1 MKNKKLL
8 ARSTKLCSV
17 ITAVSMLFG
26 MTGCGTSSVTSSADA
41 VTDTESV
48 DDVKTES
55 SGKTDEEKLS
65 EKIGELTS
73 AHSAGKGKDE
83 TVYVISSADGSKKSV
98 IVSDHLKNGDGK
110 DTLEDKSELKD
121 ITNVNGYETFKKG
134 SDGKLT
140 WDAKGSDIYYQGTT
154 DKELP
159 VDVKITYLLDGKEV
173 TPDEIAGKSGKV
185 TIRFDYTNNT
195 EKTVKIGGKDEKI
208 KVPFSVISGVILPIE
223 NFDNVTVTNGRI
235 ISEGKNNIVVG
246 LAFPGLKESIDLDD
260 LKNEAVSED
269 AKKVID
275 DIDIPDYVEITADAK
290 NFKIDTTM
298 TVAQSNLLSSV
309 NLTQDVDTK
318 ELTDK
323 MDELQDGAD
332 KLQDGAGKLKDG
344 TKSLT
349 DGTEKLKDGSG
360 DLKDGTK
367 KLADGTDDLKDGADK
382 LKDGSADLK
391 DGTKKLADGTDDLS
405 SGVSQLKDGSSKLA
419 GGTDKLSSGASQ
431 LKDGTSQLSG
441 GLKTLKD
448 GTSQLKAGTDQLSA
462 AKPQLDQSLK
472 DLQNMG
478 TQLNDAKNGSAQ
490 ISDGIGKLGAAL
502 TAKFEKTTT
511 NMKAMDEG
519 VQKLSAGIG
528 QAANGI
534 KELKT
539 KFDSGVG
546 GIHGQ
551 VNRLIA
557 DLKDYSKDEAS
568 GFTGLGYRGIGKAAY
583 YTSINKAQQAAKS
596 ANDTLQKA
604 QETVDKAQ
612 KAYDEALKAQQNSA
626 DAGNSLQQQNDD
638 LAKKNAK
645 LQQKIDELQNSADQ
659 EKETNDAAS
668 ASENSAASSGSA
680 AANTETQSAD
690 SAGSKAAGEAPSETP
705 AQNDTAADTS
715 TQNDSAPYASS
726 QSTAPADNTSSE
738 NTNAGS
744 SAADTTENV
753 QSTQAS
759 LAGLAVSKLNEMKN
773 ALYESTVLVAKAGET
788 SESVAQAQQ
797 ALETAKESLQT
808 AQRAKVEADA
818 TVSALK
824 DMKSSVDSA
833 SNFYNPLTRDQK
845 RVRKMTKIMG
855 EAEAINSSLDILQKS
870 VDAALESLSSGLGIA
885 KNGLDEIHDS
895 IDKSLNSDETK
906 AEQQQLNDSLAAL
919 KGGADKLTNGLDS
932 GLQQLTDKSTAT
944 TKNIGD
950 LKNGIDQLSSGANA
964 LDDGAGKLAAGAEQ
978 ADSGAGALAGGIQE
992 LGKGAHDLDNGIG
1005 TLQSGAS
1012 DLKSGAHQL
1021 DDGAGDLND
1030 GIIKLDNGA
1039 GDLQKGAHD
1048 LDDGTQTLIDGI
1060 NSLNDG
1066 AHDLDDGMATLQD
1079 GVIKLNEEGIRK
1091 LTDLF
1096 GDNVQDVIDRINAVV
1111 DAGDDYTSFA
1121 GTGDQENSAVK
1132 FIYKT
1137 DAVKAKED

>member
-269 AKKVID
+269 AKKEID

-344 TKSLT
+344 TESLT

-367 KLADGTDDLKDGADK
+367 KLAGGTDDLKDGADK

-405 SGVSQLKDGSSKLA
+405 SGVSTLKDGSSKLA
-419 GGTDKLSSGASQ
+419 GGTDTLASGASQ

-441 GLKTLKD
+441 GLKTLKA

-472 DLQNMG
+472 DLQDMG
-478 TQLNDAKNGSAQ
+478 TQLKEAENGSAK
-490 ISDGIGKLGAAL
+490 ISDGIGKLGDAL
-502 TAKFEKTTT
+502 TAKFAKTAL

-519 VQKLSAGIG
+519 VQKLSAGIS

-539 KFDSGVG
+539 KFDNGVV

-551 VNRLIA
+551 VNQLIA

-568 GFTGLGYRGIGKAAY
+568 GIKGIGYRGIGKAAY
-583 YTSINKAQQAAKS
+583 NTGINQAQRAAQS
-596 ANDTLQKA
+596 ADENLQKA
-604 QETVDKAQ
+604 QEAVDEAQ

-638 LAKKNAK
+638 LAKENAK

-659 EKETNDAAS
+659 EKKTNNVAS
-668 ASENSAASSGSA
+668 PADNGSASSGNASA
-680 AANTETQSAD
+680 EKAGTQSTD
-690 SAGSKAAGEAPSETP
+690 SEGSKAAGTEPAETP
-705 AQNDTAADTS
+705 AQNDAAAD
-715 TQNDSAPYASS
+715 ASS
-726 QSTAPADNTSSE
+726 QSAAPADNTSSE
-738 NTNAGS
+738 DTNAGN

-773 ALYESTVLVAKAGET
+773 ALYESTVLVAKAGES
-788 SESVAQAQQ
+788 SETVAQAQQ
-797 ALETAKESLQT
+797 ALEKAKESLQS
-808 AQRAKVEADA
+808 AQQAKVAADA

-833 SNFYNPLTRDQK
+833 EKWKGTNDLK
-845 RVRKMTKIMG
+845 RVEKMTRIMG
-855 EAEAINSSLDILQKS
+855 EAEAINSSLDILQQS
-870 VDAALESLSSGLGIA
+870 VDAALDSLSSGLDSA
-885 KNGLDEIHDS
+885 KTGLDKIHNG
-895 IDKSLNSDETK
+895 IDQSLNSDETK
-906 AEQQQLNDSLAAL
+906 AEQQQLNESLTAL
-919 KGGADKLTNGLDS
+919 KGGAGQLTTGLDS
-932 GLQQLTDKSTAT
+932 GLQQLTDKSAAT

-950 LKNGIDQLSSGANA
+950 LKNGIDQLSRGANS

-978 ADSGAGALAGGIQE
+978 ADN
-992 LGKGAHDLDNGIG
+992 GAHNTDNPPKGIG
-1005 TLQSGAS
+1005 LYHRPQ
-1012 DLKSGAHQL
+1012 
-1021 DDGAGDLND
+1021 
-1030 GIIKLDNGA
+1030 
-1039 GDLQKGAHD
+1039 
-1048 LDDGTQTLIDGI
+1048 
-1060 NSLNDG
+1060 SLNSNSQT
-1066 AHDLDDGMATLQD
+1066 ARC
-1079 GVIKLNEEGIRK
+1079 KGIHILCSGIGN
-1091 LTDLF
+1091 LTGCFLCIGSHIPPGGSCFQVLF
-1096 GDNVQDVIDRINAVV
+1096 LRQ
-1111 DAGDDYTSFA
+1111 
-1121 GTGDQENSAVK
+1121 K
-1132 FIYKT
+1132 FRL
-1137 DAVKAKED
+1137 

>member
-260 LKNEAVSED
+260 LKSEAVSED
-269 AKKVID
+269 AKKEID

-323 MDELQDGAD
+323 MDELQNGAD

-344 TKSLT
+344 TESLT

-367 KLADGTDDLKDGADK
+367 KLAGGTDDLKDGADK

-405 SGVSQLKDGSSKLA
+405 SGVSTLKDGSSKLA

-441 GLKTLKD
+441 GLKTLKN

-478 TQLNDAKNGSAQ
+478 TKLQTAKNGSAQ
-490 ISDGIGKLGAAL
+490 ISDGIGKLGEAL
-502 TAKFEKTTT
+502 TAKFEKTAT

-539 KFDSGVG
+539 KFDNGVL

-568 GFTGLGYRGIGKAAY
+568 GFTGLGYRVIGEAAY
-583 YTSINKAQQAAKS
+583 DKSINQAQQLAQS
-596 ANDTLQKA
+596 AEDNLQNWQA
-604 QETVDKAQ
+604 QVDKAQ
-612 KAYDEALKAQQNSA
+612 KAYDEALEAQQNSA

-638 LAKKNAK
+638 LARKNAK

-773 ALYESTVLVAKAGET
+773 ALYESTVLVAKAEET
-788 SESVAQAQQ
+788 SESVATAQQ
-797 ALETAKESLQT
+797 ALEKAKEGLQS
-808 AQRAKVEADA
+808 AQQQKVEADA
-818 TVSALK
+818 TVSALN
-824 DMKSSVDSA
+824 DMKYSVDNA
-833 SNFYNPLTRDQK
+833 EKWGTNDFK
-845 RVRKMTKIMG
+845 RVKKMTKIMG

-870 VDAALESLSSGLGIA
+870 VDAALDSLSSGLDSA
-885 KNGLDEIHDS
+885 KNGLDTIHADL
-895 IDKSLNSDETK
+895 DASLNSDETK
-906 AEQQQLNDSLAAL
+906 KDQKRLNDNLDAL
-919 KGGADKLTNGLDS
+919 KEGADHLTNGLDS

-1021 DDGAGDLND
+1021 DNGAGDLND

>member
-246 LAFPGLKESIDLDD
+246 LAFPGLKESINLDD
-260 LKNEAVSED
+260 LRNEAVSED
-269 AKKVID
+269 AKKEID

-344 TKSLT
+344 TSSLT

-367 KLADGTDDLKDGADK
+367 KLAGGTDDLKDGADK

-441 GLKTLKD
+441 GLKTLKA

-472 DLQNMG
+472 DLQDMG
-478 TQLNDAKNGSAQ
+478 TQLQTAKDGSSKLA
-490 ISDGIGKLGAAL
+490 GRIGELEAAL
-502 TAKFEKTTT
+502 TAKFANTAL

-539 KFDSGVG
+539 KFDNGVF

-551 VNRLIA
+551 VNQLIA

-568 GFTGLGYRGIGKAAY
+568 GITGALYRGTGKVAY
-583 YTSINKAQQAAKS
+583 NTLINQAQQTAKS
-596 ANDTLQKA
+596 ADENLQKA
-604 QETVDKAQ
+604 QEAVDEAQ

-638 LAKKNAK
+638 LAKENAK

-668 ASENSAASSGSA
+668 ASGNSAASSGSA

-690 SAGSKAAGEAPSETP
+690 SAGAKAAGEAPSETP

-715 TQNDSAPYASS
+715 TQNDSAPDASS
-726 QSTAPADNTSSE
+726 QSAAPADNTSSE
-738 NTNAGS
+738 DTNAGS
-744 SAADTTENV
+744 SAAENTENV

-759 LAGLAVSKLNEMKN
+759 LAGMAVSKLNEMKN
-773 ALYESTVLVAKAGET
+773 ALYESTVLVAKAGES

-797 ALETAKESLQT
+797 ALEKAKESLQT
-808 AQRAKVEADA
+808 AQQAKVEADA

-833 SNFYNPLTRDQK
+833 EKWKGDTNDFK
-845 RVRKMTKIMG
+845 RVEKMTKIMG

-870 VDAALESLSSGLGIA
+870 VDAALDSLFSGLDSA
-885 KNGLDEIHDS
+885 KSGLDKIHAG
-895 IDKSLNSDETK
+895 INQSLNSDETK
-906 AEQQQLNDSLAAL
+906 AEQKQLNDSLAAL
-919 KGGADKLTNGLDS
+919 KGGADQLTTGLGS
-932 GLQQLTDKSTAT
+932 GLQQLTDKSAAT
-944 TKNIGD
+944 TQNISA
-950 LKNGIDQLSSGANA
+950 LKNGIDQLSSGANS
-964 LDDGAGKLAAGAEQ
+964 LDDGAGRLAAGAEQ
-978 ADSGAGALAGGIQE
+978 ADNGAGTLAGGIQE

-1005 TLQSGAS
+1005 TLKSGAS
-1012 DLKSGAHQL
+1012 DLQSGAHQL

>member
-173 TPDEIAGKSGKV
+173 TPEEIAGKSGKV

-246 LAFPGLKESIDLDD
+246 LAFPGLKESINLDD

-269 AKKVID
+269 AKKEID

-344 TKSLT
+344 TESLT

-405 SGVSQLKDGSSKLA
+405 SGVSTLKDGSSKLA

-441 GLKTLKD
+441 GLKTLKN

-462 AKPQLDQSLK
+462 AKPQLDQSLQ
-472 DLQNMG
+472 DLLDMG
-478 TQLNDAKNGSAQ
+478 TKLQKAENGSAK
-490 ISDGIGKLGAAL
+490 ISDGIRTLTDKFKNTAL
-502 TAKFEKTTT
+502 
-511 NMKAMDEG
+511 NMKAMDAG
-519 VQKLSAGIG
+519 VQTISAGIG
-528 QAANGI
+528 QAAKGI
-534 KELKT
+534 WNLQT
-539 KFDSGVG
+539 NFNTGVG
-546 GIHGQ
+546 GIQGH
-551 VNRLIA
+551 VERLIS
-557 DLKDYSKDEAS
+557 DLEDYSKDEAS
-568 GFTGLGYRGIGKAAY
+568 GTTGQGYREETEQAY
-583 YTSINKAQQAAKS
+583 NQALQSAQS

-645 LQQKIDELQNSADQ
+645 LQQKIDELQNSTDQ

-705 AQNDTAADTS
+705 AQNDAAADTS
-715 TQNDSAPYASS
+715 TQDDSAPDASS
-726 QSTAPADNTSSE
+726 QSAAPVDNTSSE
-738 NTNAGS
+738 DTNAGN
-744 SAADTTENV
+744 SAAENTENV

-773 ALYESTVLVAKAGET
+773 ALYESTVLVAKAEES

-797 ALETAKESLQT
+797 TLKTAKENLQS
-808 AQRAKVEADA
+808 AQQAKVEADV
-818 TVSALK
+818 TLRALE
-824 DMKSSVDSA
+824 DMKSSIDKA
-833 SNFYNPLTRDQK
+833 SKTDGDTNDLN
-845 RVRKMTKIMG
+845 RVKKMTNIIG
-855 EAEAINSSLDILQKS
+855 EAEAINSSLVVLQKS
-870 VDAALESLSSGLGIA
+870 VDDALDSLASGLDSA
-885 KNGLDEIHDS
+885 KSGLDKIHADL
-895 IDKSLNSDETK
+895 DASLNPDETK
-906 AEQQQLNDSLAAL
+906 AEQEKLTAL
-919 KGGADKLTNGLDS
+919 QEGADQLTNGLGS
-932 GLQQLTDKSTAT
+932 GLQQLTDKSAAT

-950 LKNGIDQLSSGANA
+950 LKNGIDQLSSGANS

-978 ADSGAGALAGGIQE
+978 ADNGAGALAGGIQE

-1005 TLQSGAS
+1005 TLKSGAS
-1012 DLKSGAHQL
+1012 DLQSGAHQL

>member
-246 LAFPGLKESIDLDD
+246 LAFPGLKESINLDD

-269 AKKVID
+269 AKKEID

-344 TKSLT
+344 TSSLT

-367 KLADGTDDLKDGADK
+367 KLAGGTDDLKDGADK

-441 GLKTLKD
+441 GLKTLKN

-472 DLQNMG
+472 DLQDMG
-478 TQLNDAKNGSAQ
+478 TKLNDAKNGSAQ

-502 TAKFEKTTT
+502 TAKFKNTAL

-528 QAANGI
+528 QAAKGI
-534 KELKT
+534 WNLQT
-539 KFDSGVG
+539 NFNTGVG
-546 GIHGQ
+546 GIQGQ
-551 VNRLIA
+551 VEKLISY
-557 DLKDYSKDEAS
+557 LEDYSKDEAS
-568 GFTGLGYRGIGKAAY
+568 GTTGQGYREETEQAY
-583 YTSINKAQQAAKS
+583 NQALQSAQS

-645 LQQKIDELQNSADQ
+645 LQQKIDELQNSTDQ

-668 ASENSAASSGSA
+668 ASENSAASSSNASA
-680 AANTETQSAD
+680 ESAGTQSTD
-690 SAGSKAAGEAPSETP
+690 SAGSKAAGTEPAETP

-715 TQNDSAPYASS
+715 AQNDAAADASS
-726 QSTAPADNTSSE
+726 QSAAPADNTSSE
-738 NTNAGS
+738 DTNAGN

-773 ALYESTVLVAKAGET
+773 ALYESTVLVAKAEES

-797 ALETAKESLQT
+797 TLKTAKENLQL
-808 AQRAKVEADA
+808 AQQAKVEADV
-818 TVSALK
+818 TLRALE
-824 DMKSSVDSA
+824 DMKSSFDGTEKLEATNDS
-833 SNFYNPLTRDQK
+833 K
-845 RVRKMTKIMG
+845 RVAKMTKIMG
-855 EAEAINSSLDILQKS
+855 EAEAINSSLVVLQKS
-870 VDAALESLSSGLGIA
+870 VDDALDSLAYGLGIA
-885 KNGLDEIHDS
+885 KSGLDKIHADL
-895 IDKSLNSDETK
+895 DASLNPDETK
-906 AEQQQLNDSLAAL
+906 AEQEKLTAL
-919 KGGADKLTNGLDS
+919 QEGADQLTTGLGS
-932 GLQQLTDKSTAT
+932 GLQQLTNSSDAT
-944 TKNIGD
+944 TKSIGD

-978 ADSGAGALAGGIQE
+978 ADNGAGSLAGGIQE
-992 LGKGAHDLDNGIG
+992 LG
-1005 TLQSGAS
+1005 
-1012 DLKSGAHQL
+1012 
-1021 DDGAGDLND
+1021 
-1030 GIIKLDNGA
+1030 
-1039 GDLQKGAHD
+1039 KGAHD

>member
-246 LAFPGLKESIDLDD
+246 LAFPGLKESINLDD

-269 AKKVID
+269 AKKEID

-344 TKSLT
+344 TESLT

-367 KLADGTDDLKDGADK
+367 KLAGGTDDLKDGADK

-405 SGVSQLKDGSSKLA
+405 SGVSTLKDGSSKLA
-419 GGTDKLSSGASQ
+419 GGTDTLASGASQLKGGSSELAGGADKLSSGASQ
-431 LKDGTSQLSG
+431 LEDGTKQLSE
-441 GLKTLKD
+441 GLQTLNNNTSSLKD
-448 GTSQLKAGTDQLSA
+448 GIDTVVKKLMNVQA
-462 AKPQLDQSLK
+462 
-472 DLQNMG
+472 MG
-478 TQLNDAKNGSAQ
+478 TVV
-490 ISDGIGKLGAAL
+490 
-502 TAKFEKTTT
+502 KT
-511 NMKAMDEG
+511 
-519 VQKLSAGIG
+519 LSTGIG

-534 KELKT
+534 EKLQKNIDT
-539 KFDSGVG
+539 GVG
-546 GIHGQ
+546 GIKEH
-551 VNRLIA
+551 VDKLID
-557 DLKDYSKDEAS
+557 DLKVYSQLEAS
-568 GFTGLGYRGIGKAAY
+568 GPSGSKY
-583 YTSINKAQQAAKS
+583 YSAVEDTYQSVTETAKIMG
-596 ANDTLQKA
+596 AELQ
-604 QETVDKAQ
+604 EAQ
-612 KAYDEALKAQQNSA
+612 KNVDDAQDAYEKALQAQQNSA
-626 DAGNSLQQQNDD
+626 DAENRLQQQNAD
-638 LAKKNAK
+638 LAKENAQLK
-645 LQQKIDELQNSADQ
+645 QEIDELQNSADQ
-659 EKETNDAAS
+659 EKETNDADS
-668 ASENSAASSGSA
+668 ASENSAASSSNATAESA
-680 AANTETQSAD
+680 GTQSTD
-690 SAGSKAAGEAPSETP
+690 SAGSKAAGAAPAETP
-705 AQNDTAADTS
+705 AQNDMAAGASAQNGAAAD
-715 TQNDSAPYASS
+715 ASS
-726 QSTAPADNTSSE
+726 QSAVTSSE
-738 NTNAGS
+738 DTNAGN
-744 SAADTTENV
+744 SAADPTENV

-797 ALETAKESLQT
+797 ALKTAQERLQS

-818 TVSALK
+818 AVSALEDMMSSLDNADRNK
-824 DMKSSVDSA
+824 DADAETKV
-833 SNFYNPLTRDQK
+833 K
-845 RVRKMTKIMG
+845 KMEDIIK
-855 EAEAINSSLDILQKS
+855 EAEAINKSLSNLQIS
-870 VDAALESLSSGLGIA
+870 VDEAFKKLHKNLIDAQGVLNTIDKALNPENPDVAKKQTESL
-885 KNGLDEIHDS
+885 N
-895 IDKSLNSDETK
+895 
-906 AEQQQLNDSLAAL
+906 
-919 KGGADKLTNGLDS
+919 
-932 GLQQLTDKSTAT
+932 QLTV
-944 TKNIGD
+944 
-950 LKNGIDQLSSGANA
+950 GANTLVSSVGELA
-964 LDDGAGKLAAGAEQ
+964 DGAKHAYY
-978 ADSGAGALAGGIQE
+978 GAGSLAGGIQE

-1005 TLQSGAS
+1005 TLKSGATDLQIGAHQLDGGVSNLQSGAS
-1012 DLKSGAHQL
+1012 DLKNGAHQLDDGIGTLKSGASDLQSGAHQLDDGVSKLQSGASDLQSGAHQL

-1079 GVIKLNEEGIRK
+1079 GVIRLNEEGIRK

>member
-246 LAFPGLKESIDLDD
+246 LAFPGLKESINLDD

-269 AKKVID
+269 AKKEID

-344 TKSLT
+344 TSSLT

-367 KLADGTDDLKDGADK
+367 KLAGGTDDLKDGADK

-419 GGTDKLSSGASQ
+419 GGTDDLSSGVSKLKDGSSKLAGGTDDLSSGVSTLKDGSSKLAGGTDKLSSGASQ

-441 GLKTLKD
+441 GLKTLKA
-448 GTSQLKAGTDQLSA
+448 GTSQMKAGTDQLSA

-472 DLQNMG
+472 DLQDMG
-478 TQLNDAKNGSAQ
+478 TKLQTAKDGSSKLAG
-490 ISDGIGKLGAAL
+490 GIGELEAAL
-502 TAKFEKTTT
+502 TAKFANTAL

-519 VQKLSAGIG
+519 VQKLSAGIS

-539 KFDSGVG
+539 KFDNGVV

-551 VNRLIA
+551 VNQLIA

-568 GFTGLGYRGIGKAAY
+568 GITGIGYRGIGKAAY
-583 YTSINKAQQAAKS
+583 NTGINQAQRAAQS
-596 ANDTLQKA
+596 ADENLQKA
-604 QETVDKAQ
+604 QEAVDEAQ

-645 LQQKIDELQNSADQ
+645 LQQKIDEL
-659 EKETNDAAS
+659 KE
-668 ASENSAASSGSA
+668 EL
-680 AANTETQSAD
+680 
-690 SAGSKAAGEAPSETP
+690 
-705 AQNDTAADTS
+705 
-715 TQNDSAPYASS
+715 
-726 QSTAPADNTSSE
+726 
-738 NTNAGS
+738 
-744 SAADTTENV
+744 
-753 QSTQAS
+753 AS
-759 LAGLAVSKLNEMKN
+759 L
-773 ALYESTVLVAKAGET
+773 
-788 SESVAQAQQ
+788 
-797 ALETAKESLQT
+797 
-808 AQRAKVEADA
+808 
-818 TVSALK
+818 
-824 DMKSSVDSA
+824 
-833 SNFYNPLTRDQK
+833 
-845 RVRKMTKIMG
+845 
-855 EAEAINSSLDILQKS
+855 
-870 VDAALESLSSGLGIA
+870 
-885 KNGLDEIHDS
+885 
-895 IDKSLNSDETK
+895 
-906 AEQQQLNDSLAAL
+906 
-919 KGGADKLTNGLDS
+919 
-932 GLQQLTDKSTAT
+932 
-944 TKNIGD
+944 
-950 LKNGIDQLSSGANA
+950 
-964 LDDGAGKLAAGAEQ
+964 
-978 ADSGAGALAGGIQE
+978 
-992 LGKGAHDLDNGIG
+992 
-1005 TLQSGAS
+1005 
-1012 DLKSGAHQL
+1012 
-1021 DDGAGDLND
+1021 
-1030 GIIKLDNGA
+1030 
-1039 GDLQKGAHD
+1039 
-1048 LDDGTQTLIDGI
+1048 
-1060 NSLNDG
+1060 
-1066 AHDLDDGMATLQD
+1066 
-1079 GVIKLNEEGIRK
+1079 
-1091 LTDLF
+1091 
-1096 GDNVQDVIDRINAVV
+1096 
-1111 DAGDDYTSFA
+1111 
-1121 GTGDQENSAVK
+1121 
-1132 FIYKT
+1132 
-1137 DAVKAKED
+1137 

>member
-246 LAFPGLKESIDLDD
+246 LAFPGLKESINLDD

-269 AKKVID
+269 AKKEID

-344 TKSLT
+344 TESLT

-367 KLADGTDDLKDGADK
+367 KLAGGTDDLKDGADK

-441 GLKTLKD
+441 GLKTLKN

-490 ISDGIGKLGAAL
+490 ISDGIGKLGEAL
-502 TAKFEKTTT
+502 TAKFEKTAT

-534 KELKT
+534 KELQT

-546 GIHGQ
+546 GIQKQ
-551 VNRLIA
+551 VKQLIA
-557 DLKDYSKDEAS
+557 DLKDYSTDEAS
-568 GFTGLGYRGIGKAAY
+568 GITGLGYRGIGKAAY

-645 LQQKIDELQNSADQ
+645 LQQEIDELQNSADQ

-690 SAGSKAAGEAPSETP
+690 SAGSKAAGAAPAETP
-705 AQNDTAADTS
+705 AQNDAAVDA
-715 TQNDSAPYASS
+715 SA
-726 QSTAPADNTSSE
+726 QSAAPADNTSSE
-738 NTNAGS
+738 DTNAGN

-773 ALYESTVLVAKAGET
+773 ALYESTVLVAKAGEI

-833 SNFYNPLTRDQK
+833 EKWKGDTNDFK
-845 RVRKMTKIMG
+845 RVEKMTKIMG

-870 VDAALESLSSGLGIA
+870 VDEALESLSSGLGIA
-885 KNGLDEIHDS
+885 KNGLDTIHADL
-895 IDKSLNSDETK
+895 DASLNSDETK

-919 KGGADKLTNGLDS
+919 KGGADQLTTGLGS

-950 LKNGIDQLSSGANA
+950 LKNGIDQLSSGANS

-978 ADSGAGALAGGIQE
+978 ADNGAGALAGGIQE

-1005 TLQSGAS
+1005 TLKSGAS
-1012 DLKSGAHQL
+1012 DLQSGAHQL

-1079 GVIKLNEEGIRK
+1079 GVIRLNEEGIRK

>member
-246 LAFPGLKESIDLDD
+246 LAFPGLKESINLDD

-269 AKKVID
+269 AKKEID

-344 TKSLT
+344 TSSLT

-367 KLADGTDDLKDGADK
+367 KLAGGTDDLKDGADK

-441 GLKTLKD
+441 GLKTLKN

-472 DLQNMG
+472 DLQDMG
-478 TQLNDAKNGSAQ
+478 TKLNDAKNGSAQ

-502 TAKFEKTTT
+502 TAKFKNTAL

-539 KFDSGVG
+539 KFDTGVG
-546 GIHGQ
+546 GIQGQ
-551 VNRLIA
+551 VEKLIS
-557 DLKDYSKDEAS
+557 DLEDYSKDEAS
-568 GFTGLGYRGIGKAAY
+568 GTTGQGYRDETKTAY
-583 YTSINKAQQAAKS
+583 NQALQSVQS
-596 ANDTLQKA
+596 ANVTLQKA
-604 QETVDKAQ
+604 QEAVDEAQ
-612 KAYDEALKAQQNSA
+612 KAYDEALKAQQKSA
-626 DAGNSLQQQNDD
+626 DAENSLQQQNDD
-638 LAKKNAK
+638 LARTNAE
-645 LQQKIDELQNSADQ
+645 LQQKIDEMQNSADQ

-705 AQNDTAADTS
+705 AQNDTEADTS
-715 TQNDSAPYASS
+715 TQNDSAPHASS

-738 NTNAGS
+738 NTNVGS

-773 ALYESTVLVAKAGET
+773 ALYESTVLVAKAEES

-797 ALETAKESLQT
+797 TLKTAKENLQS
-808 AQRAKVEADA
+808 AQQAKVEADVTLRALEDMMSSFDGTEKLEA
-818 TVSALK
+818 TN
-824 DMKSSVDSA
+824 DS
-833 SNFYNPLTRDQK
+833 K
-845 RVRKMTKIMG
+845 RVEKMTKIMG
-855 EAEAINSSLDILQKS
+855 EAEVINSSLVVLQKS
-870 VDAALESLSSGLGIA
+870 VDDALDSLAFGLDSAKSGLDTIHA
-885 KNGLDEIHDS
+885 DLDA
-895 IDKSLNSDETK
+895 SLNPDETK
-906 AEQQQLNDSLAAL
+906 AEQEKLTAL
-919 KGGADKLTNGLDS
+919 QEGADQLTNGLGS
-932 GLQQLTDKSTAT
+932 GLQQLTDKSAAT

-950 LKNGIDQLSSGANA
+950 LKNGIDQLSSGANS

-978 ADSGAGALAGGIQE
+978 ADNGAGALAGGIQE

-1012 DLKSGAHQL
+1012 DLQSGAHQL
-1021 DDGAGDLND
+1021 DGGAGDLND

>member
-73 AHSAGKGKDE
+73 AHSEGIGKDE

-159 VDVKITYLLDGKEV
+159 VDVKITYLLDGREV

-269 AKKVID
+269 AKKEID

-344 TKSLT
+344 TESLT

-367 KLADGTDDLKDGADK
+367 KLAGGTDDLKDGADK

-441 GLKTLKD
+441 GLKTLKN
-448 GTSQLKAGTDQLSA
+448 GTSKLKAGTDQLSA

-490 ISDGIGKLGAAL
+490 ISDGIGKLGEAL
-502 TAKFEKTTT
+502 TAKFEKTAT

-528 QAANGI
+528 QAVNGI

-539 KFDSGVG
+539 KFDTGVG

-551 VNRLIA
+551 VNQLIA

-568 GFTGLGYRGIGKAAY
+568 GLTGLGYRGIGKAAY

-668 ASENSAASSGSA
+668 ASENSAASSGSS

-705 AQNDTAADTS
+705 AQNDAAADTS
-715 TQNDSAPYASS
+715 T

-738 NTNAGS
+738 DTNAGN
-744 SAADTTENV
+744 SAAENTENV

-833 SNFYNPLTRDQK
+833 SKWKGDTNDFN
-845 RVRKMTKIMG
+845 RVNKMTRIMG

-919 KGGADKLTNGLDS
+919 KGGADKLTNGLGS